1 MVDDNVRRDLTR
13 FPAPLAIGDGELP
26 LDGEL
31 PRDVGFLRGGISERL
46 GRRGE
51 LWEIAYSAG
60 DANE

>member
-1 MVDDNVRRDLTR
+1 VVDDNVRLDLNH
-13 FPAPLAIGDGELP
+13 FPPLAIGDGEPP

-46 GRRGE
+46 GRIGE

-60 DANE
+60 GANE

>member
-1 MVDDNVRRDLTR
+1 MVDDDNTACLDLDT
-13 FPAPLAIGDGELP
+13 FPAAPFVPPLASGEA
-26 LDGEL
+26 

-60 DANE
+60 GANE